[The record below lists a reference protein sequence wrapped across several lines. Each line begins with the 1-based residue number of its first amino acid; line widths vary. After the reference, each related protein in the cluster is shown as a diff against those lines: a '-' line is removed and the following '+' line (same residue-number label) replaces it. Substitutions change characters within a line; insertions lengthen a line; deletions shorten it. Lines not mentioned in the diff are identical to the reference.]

1 MSQVNEFIKNQIQR
15 IFNSQKKKEISE
27 KYNASFVSGGKDS
40 LPPELEAEWLNQIE
54 EFEEKYENAKQIP
67 LLEFIGSPI
76 IKKLNEI
83 NNYELITEYNQLENL
98 LEENGIYIDF
108 PESLDLQ
115 ERYRFIS
122 EELSNEIIDDI
133 RIQGME
139 NHFIYEEFHPSE
151 DLN

>member
-1 MSQVNEFIKNQIQR
+1 
-15 IFNSQKKKEISE
+15 
-27 KYNASFVSGGKDS
+27 VSGGKDS

-76 IKKLNEI
+76 TKKLNEI

-98 LEENGIYIDF
+98 FEENGIYIDF
-108 PESLDLQ
+108 PETLDLQ